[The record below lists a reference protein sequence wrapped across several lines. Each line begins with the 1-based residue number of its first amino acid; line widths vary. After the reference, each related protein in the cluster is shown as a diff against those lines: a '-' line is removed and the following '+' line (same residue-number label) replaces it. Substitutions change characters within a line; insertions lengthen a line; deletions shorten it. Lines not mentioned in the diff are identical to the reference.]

1 MIGMMNRVHTFARLE
16 NEEKLTRFFTDIL
29 DCELVALPGSV
40 LAFRFPNGASL
51 SVEFTEDAL
60 DEKQAWRGAWLEV
73 RTEDPSDLK
82 KKVLAAGLSQIKHPV
97 SNRFY
102 FQAPGGQIWGI
113 AEA

>member
-29 DCELVALPGSV
+29 DRELVALPGSV

-82 KKVLAAGLSQIKHPV
+82 KKVLAADLSQIKHPV

>member
-60 DEKQAWRGAWLEV
+60 DEKQAWRGAWLEA

-82 KKVLAAGLSQIKHPV
+82 KKVLAA
-97 SNRFY
+97 
-102 FQAPGGQIWGI
+102 APCPQQ
-113 AEA
+113 EPPHNPLQFS